1 MQAVNRAAAR
11 VPPVLPPTVSAMVS
25 TMAVTRAAVLVPP
38 TLPAAVSANA
48 RNRHGLCCDQAMA
61 AVGIPVID
69 SHSPS
74 IARPDKTLDGY
85 HYFDRHTEDLDAA
98 GVEVCIGNSVARTLA
113 NLILNAV
120 ASL

>member
-1 MQAVNRAAAR
+1 MYCICYLIYYVVCYATYYRLRYRLCLLALQ
-11 VPPVLPPTVSAMVS
+11 
-25 TMAVTRAAVLVPP
+25 
-38 TLPAAVSANA
+38 A